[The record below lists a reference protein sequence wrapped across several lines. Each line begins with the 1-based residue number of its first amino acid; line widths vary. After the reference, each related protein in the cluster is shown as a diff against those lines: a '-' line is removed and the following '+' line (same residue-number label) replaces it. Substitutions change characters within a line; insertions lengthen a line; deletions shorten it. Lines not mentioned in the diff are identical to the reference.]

1 MSDPSV
7 DREIEANEQR
17 ANNGDGNDD
26 GSVVDSLEQTVN
38 PLTRGLDAPGVGGG
52 DAGGDDDVDPD
63 QQRRLN
69 DAEQRPD

>member
-7 DREIEANEQR
+7 DREMEANQQR
-17 ANNGDGNDD
+17 ANTTDNDDDD

-38 PLTRGLDAPGVGGG
+38 PLTRGIDLGG
-52 DAGGDDDVDPD
+52 DSTDGDGGIDPD

-69 DAEQRPD
+69 DAEQRLG